1 MLQAK
6 ELAREKGCKKE
17 RSADPAAERQYD
29 AVIQQA
35 RTARERTKCYAA
47 SNHRAVLIWGALV
60 ALMCALTAASR
71 DIIRDTK
78 AAIAPRKNEGAT
90 AFEKICVS
98 LSMSGTNSMLQ
109 LLHPL
114 AWCEFAISVSFLPR
128 EHRLMCAARRSD
140 AQCAYQRL
148 PTRLTGPR

>member
-1 MLQAK
+1 
-6 ELAREKGCKKE
+6 
-17 RSADPAAERQYD
+17 
-29 AVIQQA
+29 
-35 RTARERTKCYAA
+35 
-47 SNHRAVLIWGALV
+47 
-60 ALMCALTAASR
+60 MCALTAASR

-128 EHRLMCAARRSD
+128 EHRLMSAARRSD
-140 AQCAYQRL
+140 AMRL
-148 PTRLTGPR
+148 SAPADAVDRAAMTHVRTGWHVSFVPQDGVISRPSLWI

>member
-1 MLQAK
+1 LIAISHVRGVQAMLSVRTETAQPPRATWPQKTKYGAIDMFQAK

-35 RTARERTKCYAA
+35 RRAPERTRCHAA
-47 SNHRAVLIWGALV
+47 SNRRAVLIWECSGRFDVFV
-60 ALMCALTAASR
+60 AAASR

-98 LSMSGTNSMLQ
+98 LSMSGTNSILQ
-109 LLHPL
+109 LLGL
-114 AWCEFAISVSFLPR
+114 
-128 EHRLMCAARRSD
+128 RLWA
-140 AQCAYQRL
+140 
-148 PTRLTGPR
+148 

>member
-1 MLQAK
+1 MFQAK

-29 AVIQQA
+29 AGIQQA
-35 RTARERTKCYAA
+35 RTATERTKCHAA
-47 SNHRAVLIWGALV
+47 SNRRAVLIWECSGRFDVFV
-60 ALMCALTAASR
+60 AAASR

-109 LLHPL
+109 LLR
-114 AWCEFAISVSFLPR
+114 PR
-128 EHRLMCAARRSD
+128 FGLD
-140 AQCAYQRL
+140 
-148 PTRLTGPR
+148 